1 MEALAR
7 IGRWL
12 RVIGS
17 IAIAGGVA
25 FSAVRVVMLL
35 AQQAFDQVAA
45 AGQPAVLGL
54 LGGGAVIGIGNL
66 LIDPPRLG
74 GGSGSGNRPGN
85 PVVTAGGIVALLGL
99 AYAAYGVFS
108 FAFDP
113 TMSGF
118 APLAAGPGMAIALL
132 GGGVMLL
139 GALTGRR
146 GRR

>member
-1 MEALAR
+1 MGNLAR

-12 RVIGS
+12 RVVGGV
-17 IAIAGGVA
+17 AIVGGVA

-35 AQQAFDQVAA
+35 AQQAFDQVAT
-45 AGQPAVLGL
+45 AGQPAVFGL

-74 GGSGSGNRPGN
+74 GGGNTRPGN
-85 PVVTAGGIVALLGL
+85 PVVIVGGIVVLLGL
-99 AYAAYGVFS
+99 TYAAYGVLS

-118 APLAAGPGMAIALL
+118 APLAAGPGLAIALL
-132 GGGVMLL
+132 GGVIMLL

-146 GRR
+146 

>member
-1 MEALAR
+1 MESLAR

-12 RVIGS
+12 RWIGG
-17 IAIAGGVA
+17 IAIAGGVT

-35 AQQAFDQVAA
+35 AQQAFEQVAA
-45 AGQPAVLGL
+45 AGQPAVFGL

-74 GGSGSGNRPGN
+74 GGGNSRPGN
-85 PVVTAGGIVALLGL
+85 PVVTAGGVVALLGL
-99 AYAAYGVFS
+99 AYAVYGVLS

-118 APLAAGPGMAIALL
+118 APLAAGPGLAIALL
-132 GGGVMLL
+132 GGGIMLL
-139 GALTGRR
+139 GALIGQR

>member
-12 RVIGS
+12 RVIGG

-45 AGQPAVLGL
+45 AGQPAVFGL

-74 GGSGSGNRPGN
+74 GGSTRPGN
-85 PVVTAGGIVALLGL
+85 PVVTAGGIVVLLGL
-99 AYAAYGVFS
+99 AYAAYGVLS

-118 APLAAGPGMAIALL
+118 APLAAGPGMGIALL
-132 GGGVMLL
+132 GGGIMLL
-139 GALTGRR
+139 GALTGKR

>member
-1 MEALAR
+1 MGNLAR

-12 RVIGS
+12 RVVGGV
-17 IAIAGGVA
+17 AIAGGVA

-35 AQQAFDQVAA
+35 AQQAFDQVAT
-45 AGQPAVLGL
+45 AGQPAVFGL

-74 GGSGSGNRPGN
+74 GGGNTRPGN
-85 PVVTAGGIVALLGL
+85 QVVTVGGIVALLGL
-99 AYAAYGVFS
+99 AYAAYGVLS

-118 APLAAGPGMAIALL
+118 APLAAGPGLAIALL
-132 GGGVMLL
+132 GGVIMLL

-146 GRR
+146 